1 MAKTVAN
8 APVTVVPGGDSYL
21 NGMRTKELCSQAL
34 QARPDA
40 ELIELDATSADQYAF
55 DEAVSPSL
63 LSDTAV
69 VKIINLQNADEK
81 FAETLVSYTKQA
93 AKDPNGSSIVIC
105 QHEGGVK
112 GRKIIDHVRAIVF

>member
-40 ELIELDATSADQYAF
+40 ELIELDTTRPTNT
-55 DEAVSPSL
+55 PSMR
-63 LSDTAV
+63 LSVLHCFPT
-69 VKIINLQNADEK
+69 
-81 FAETLVSYTKQA
+81 
-93 AKDPNGSSIVIC
+93 PP
-105 QHEGGVK
+105 
-112 GRKIIDHVRAIVF
+112 

>member
-1 MAKTVAN
+1 MAKTAAN

-21 NGMRTKELCSQAL
+21 NGMRTKELCSRAL

-81 FAETLVSYTKQA
+81 FAETWSPTPNRRPKTRTAPASSFVSMKA
-93 AKDPNGSSIVIC
+93 ALRGARSSIS
-105 QHEGGVK
+105 
-112 GRKIIDHVRAIVF
+112 